1 MVKTYK
7 GIDISE
13 HQNGLRLKK
22 LQDIDFVILRAGYTG
37 WGTGVD
43 YNKDKCFEEWYEEA
57 KAIGL
62 PVGAYW
68 YSCANSKEKGE
79 NEAKFMYQNCLK
91 GKKFEYP
98 IYIDVEEPR
107 HQTGKKRGVTDA
119 VIGFCEYLESK
130 GFYVGIY
137 ASDVSGFKDKMI
149 LSDLVAYDKW
159 VARWD
164 GLPKYVTSYGMHQT
178 TSMGYVNGYSS
189 RLDLDTAYKNYPEIM
204 RQAGLNGYKKETQEP
219 DKTEEPSEPIEANKL
234 QVGDK
239 VEIVGMGRASAGG
252 NLPETNLAI
261 GYMRYVTAHHKGA
274 AYPYQ
279 VGNKGKTDSNNTTGF
294 FKASA
299 LKKV

>member
-1 MVKTYK
+1 MTKKYK

-13 HQNGLRLKK
+13 HQNGLSLKK
-22 LQDIDFVILRAGYTG
+22 VQGIDFVILRAGFTG

-57 KAIGL
+57 KAIGMS
-62 PVGAYW
+62 VGAYW
-68 YSCANSKEKGE
+68 YSCANTKEKGE

-119 VIGFCEYLESK
+119 IIGFCEYLEAK
-130 GFYVGIY
+130 GYYVGIY
-137 ASDVSGFKDKMI
+137 ASDYSGFRDKMY
-149 LSDLVAYDKW
+149 LNDLKAYDKW
-159 VARWD
+159 VANWD
-164 GLPKYVTSYGMHQT
+164 SLPTYVTDYGMHQT
-178 TSMGYVNGYSS
+178 TSNGKITGYGG

-204 RQAGLNGYKKETQEP
+204 KDNGLNGYKKEA
-219 DKTEEPSEPIEANKL
+219 DKVEEPSKPIEVNKL

-239 VEIVGMGRASAGG
+239 VKITGMGRASAGG

-261 GYMRYVTAHHKGA
+261 GYVRYVTAYHKGT

-279 VGNKGKTDSNNTTGF
+279 VGNKGKTDSKNTTGF
-294 FKASA
+294 FKANA
-299 LKKV
+299 LEKL